1 MTDNTI
7 LRPRARRAVST
18 VSAVGA
24 AALLSTAT
32 MFGLPAATAQP
43 GGETGLSQ
51 TGQDNIADLGSCI
64 AATKSADI
72 LLIID
77 QSESLKGFD
86 GEPPTDPRNVRVDAT
101 RDLVNQLGIHA
112 GDLNADINVKL
123 AGFGDGY
130 HNDTSDYGGW
140 VNVRDGVDEL
150 DDPIDGFT
158 DRNEDGYTSYRD
170 ALNGALTEFASAP
183 TGEDGQPSD
192 CQSVLF
198 FTDGAVTDKEKS
210 SEAAAEDVCRPGSPL
225 ASLRNSGVRFFSVG
239 LIPQSTANPR
249 ELLTRMAEED
259 CGGAAPNGAFFDAG
273 TDPAGLLAS
282 FRNFIPTA
290 NSIDSTLSMNEPQP
304 FTLDNSITT
313 VRLSAQPTTSIGDGI
328 TPVLTSPD
336 GDELELTEGEHTVGG
351 AEVNVTTT
359 DAVDGM
365 VDADLTLADGE
376 SWEGEWS
383 FGYDTSGADAPDAAR
398 YNAKVV
404 LEPGLTVKV
413 DELDDGIPSGM
424 KSDEV
429 LTASLVDRD
438 GAGVDL
444 EGEATMTAHFI
455 DRNGR
460 STDLGEP
467 TSVSDGDAVEFPLD
481 AITEPTAG
489 DVVVQTNITTKA
501 SGSAPGTA
509 LSPIVVGFPVTVTP
523 VNMPTLGSA
532 DLTIDSRETEVSV
545 PVTGPGKVWVADA
558 SYSAGDGPTVLP
570 EGVDQVSVSS
580 PHNSADNA
588 LELAEGE
595 TADLPVT
602 VSTEDLADGRVSVT
616 PTVNLVSAE
625 GDSTAEIDVELTG
638 SMSAPVNTAVFI
650 ATLIGVL
657 LAAILIPLGVLYLM
671 KWFTGRIPGSPGIHA
686 LRIPVSVDNGRLVRP
701 DTGGAFTVGFD
712 EIVSGTPRVTSTGRE
727 VNLAGTQVRVKLGAN
742 PLSAPYA
749 VVDATP
755 SISDEGLQVK
765 DSARLPLAVHNH
777 WFVIGTPGDP
787 SRGEVVLAVDERIT
801 DDRLTALVGKI
812 TTDTPDL
819 LNRLSTSLA
828 ETGTAPGSGAGAGG
842 DGGAAS
848 DPAAGAA
855 GAAPFSPDAGA
866 SPFGGPATGW
876 GSPSDG
882 GPSGTQPGTQSGPDF
897 GDNPFGSPGSSPFGP
912 R

>member
-7 LRPRARRAVST
+7 LRPRGRRAVT
-18 VSAVGA
+18 AVGA

-77 QSESLKGFD
+77 QSESLKGFG

-130 HNDTSDYGGW
+130 HNNTSDYGGW

-183 TGEDGQPSD
+183 TGEDGQASD

-198 FTDGAVTDKEKS
+198 FTDGAVTDKELS
-210 SEAAAEDVCRPGSPL
+210 GEVAAEEVCLPGSPL

-313 VRLSAQPTTSIGDGI
+313 VRLSAQPTTSIGEGI
-328 TPVLTSPD
+328 IPVLTSPD

-383 FGYDTSGADAPDAAR
+383 FGYDTSGADAPDTAR

-404 LEPGLTVKV
+404 LEPGLTVRV

-438 GAGVDL
+438 GASVTL
-444 EGEATMTAHFI
+444 EGEAIMTAHFI
-455 DRNGR
+455 DRDGR

-532 DLTIDSRETEVSV
+532 DLTIDSRETEVGV

-595 TADLPVT
+595 TAELPLT

-686 LRIPVSVDNGRLVRP
+686 LRIPVSVDNGRLVRA
-701 DTGGAFTVGFD
+701 DTGGPFTVGFD
-712 EIVSGTPRVTSTGRE
+712 EIVSGAPRVTSTGRE
-727 VNLAGTQVRVKLGAN
+727 VNLAGIQVRVKLGAN

-755 SISDEGLQVK
+755 SISDEGLQAK

-777 WFVIGTPGDP
+777 GFVIGTPGDP
-787 SRGEVVLAVDERIT
+787 SRGEVVLAVDDRVT
-801 DDRLTALVGKI
+801 DGRLEDLVRKI
-812 TTDTPDL
+812 EANTPEL
-819 LNRLSTSLA
+819 LNRVSTTL
-828 ETGTAPGSGAGAGG
+828 TDTGSGSG
-842 DGGAAS
+842 DNSFTANGAS
-848 DPAAGAA
+848 DPSTAS
-855 GAAPFSPDAGA
+855 PFSPEAGNTT
-866 SPFGGPATGW
+866 FGGPPAGW
-876 GSPSDG
+876 GGPTNG
-882 GPSGTQPGTQSGPDF
+882 GNPGSQPGDQSGPDF
-897 GDNPFGSPGSSPFGP
+897 GGNPFGSHGPSPFGP